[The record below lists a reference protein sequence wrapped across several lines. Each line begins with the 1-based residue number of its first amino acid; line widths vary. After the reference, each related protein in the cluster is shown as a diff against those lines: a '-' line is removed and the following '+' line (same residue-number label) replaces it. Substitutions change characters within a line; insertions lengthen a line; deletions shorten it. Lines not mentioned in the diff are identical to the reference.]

1 MDRDDLY
8 KIVSHSNL
16 TTSQTDQLLND
27 QIYQQKKDWQK
38 FLNLAFIALGL
49 GFTVAGIVFFFAY
62 NWDDLPKFVKLGL
75 TELLLIV
82 ATVIALMPKFPSLI
96 RNMVLTGAAMLV
108 GVLFAVFGQIYQ
120 TGANAYDF
128 FLAWTLF
135 VVLWVVVSNFAPLW
149 LLFLTLVNTTFIL
162 YTQQVARDWDE
173 IFIVTLLFV
182 FNALALILAITL
194 PKLTQKEKM
203 PMWFLYTLALA
214 AVAFATLGISMGI
227 ADDDFSSSLSILIM
241 ISAGLYTLG
250 LRYGSM
256 TQNIF
261 YPAIIAFSLIVIL
274 SVWLVDISNGAGMFL
289 LVSLFNVISISVV
302 IKVLLD
308 LKKKWNHDQ

>member
-16 TTSQTDQLLND
+16 TTSQTDQLLNGH
-27 QIYQQKKDWQK
+27 IYQQKKDWQK
-38 FLNLAFIALGL
+38 FLNLAFITLGL

-75 TELLLIV
+75 TELLLI
-82 ATVIALMPKFPSLI
+82 ATTVIALMPKFPSLI

-135 VVLWVVVSNFAPLW
+135 VVLWVVVFNFAPLW
-149 LLFLTLVNTTFIL
+149 LLFLTLVNTTFVL

-194 PKLTQKEKM
+194 PKLTQKEEM
-203 PMWFLYTLALA
+203 PKWFLYTLALA
-214 AVAFATLGISMGI
+214 AVAFATVGISMGI
-227 ADDDFSSSLSILIM
+227 VDDDFRSSFSILIM

-261 YPAIIAFSLIVIL
+261 YPAIIAFSLIVIV
-274 SVWLVDISNGAGMFL
+274 SVQLVDISNGAGMFL

>member
-1 MDRDDLY
+1 MIDHDDIH
-8 KIVSHSNL
+8 KIARHSNADA
-16 TTSQTDQLLND
+16 DQLQQLL
-27 QIYQQKKDWQK
+27 ITHVYQKKTGWQK
-38 FLNLAFIALGL
+38 FLNLAFITLGL
-49 GFTVAGIVFFFAY
+49 GFTVAGIIFFFAY
-62 NWDDLPKFVKLGL
+62 NWDELPKFVKLGL
-75 TELLLIV
+75 TQLLLIA
-82 ATVIALMPKFPSLI
+82 ATVIALIPKFPKMV
-96 RNMVLTGAAMLV
+96 RNILLTGAAMLV

-149 LLFLTLVNTTFIL
+149 LLFLTLVNTTFVL

-182 FNALALILAITL
+182 FNAVALILTITL
-194 PKLTQKEKM
+194 PKLTQKEEM
-203 PMWFLYTLALA
+203 PKWFLYTLALA
-214 AVAFATLGISMGI
+214 AVAFATVGISMGI
-227 ADDDFSSSLSILIM
+227 VDDFSSSFSILIM
-241 ISAGLYTLG
+241 ITAGLYTLG
-250 LRYGSM
+250 LRYGNM

-308 LKKKWNHDQ
+308 LKKKWNHDH